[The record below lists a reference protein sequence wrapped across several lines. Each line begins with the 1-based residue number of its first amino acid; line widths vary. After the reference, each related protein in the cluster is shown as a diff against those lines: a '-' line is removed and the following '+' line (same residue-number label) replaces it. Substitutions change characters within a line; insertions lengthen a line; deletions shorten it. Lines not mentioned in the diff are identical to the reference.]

1 MQIEFHGAAGEVT
14 GSCFL
19 VTCGHHRVLLEC
31 GMFQGSSQVEAR
43 NREPF
48 PFDAASLDAVIL
60 SHAHLDHSGRLP
72 ILVKTG
78 YSAGIYTH
86 RATRD
91 LCGIMLRD
99 AGYLAEREAEWEN
112 RKRERKGLRRV
123 EALFTMEDAAGV
135 MEHFRPVEYGEMVD
149 VAPGIRFRLLDAG
162 HIIGSAI
169 VELWLSEG
177 SLERKIVF
185 SGDLGH
191 RGAPILRDPQP
202 VESADLVLL
211 ESTYGDRLHRPWEAT
226 WSELAEILRDAE
238 HRKGNVLIPSFA
250 VGRSQELLYVFGQN
264 FEAWGLDRWRVFL
277 DSPMAI
283 EATEVYARHWRSYD
297 AEARAAK
304 EDVGNPLALP
314 NLTMTRTSEE
324 SMGINRIRSGAIVI
338 AGSGM
343 CEGGRIK
350 HHLKHNVW
358 RKESHVIIVGFQ
370 ARGTLGRRLVDGA
383 RFIRLWGE
391 TLRVA
396 ASIHTVGG
404 LSAHADQ
411 RGLVEWVSRIS
422 GAPPVVLVHGEDE
435 ARETLAARLRAD
447 RPGRVELAAPGGQL
461 DLSRLG

>member
-1 MQIEFHGAAGEVT
+1 MHVEFHGAAGEVT

-19 VTCGHHRVLLEC
+19 ITCGPYRVLLEC
-31 GMFQGSSQVEAR
+31 GMFQGPPEVEAR

-48 PFDAASLDAVIL
+48 PFDVASVDAVIL

-72 ILVKTG
+72 PLFK
-78 YSAGIYTH
+78 AGCRADIYTH
-86 RATRD
+86 LATRD

-112 RKRERKGLRRV
+112 RKRERKGLRPV
-123 EALFTMEDAAGV
+123 APLFTMEDAAEV
-135 MEHFRPVEYGEMVD
+135 MGRFRPVEYGEMVD
-149 VAPGIRFRLLDAG
+149 LLPGIRIRLLDAG

-169 VELWLSEG
+169 VELYLAEG
-177 SLERKIVF
+177 DLERKVVF

-202 VESADLVLL
+202 VERADLVLL
-211 ESTYGDRLHRPWEAT
+211 ESTYGDRLHRSWNAT
-226 WSELAEILRDAE
+226 WSELAEIIRDAE
-238 HRKGNVLIPSFA
+238 HQKGNVLIPSFA

-264 FEAWGLDRWRVFL
+264 FDAWGLGRWQIFL

-297 AEARAAK
+297 AEAAAARK
-304 EDVGNPLALP
+304 ETGNPFSLP
-314 NLTMTRTSEE
+314 NLTLSRTSEE
-324 SMGINRIRSGAIVI
+324 SMGINRIRSGAVVI

-350 HHLKHNVW
+350 HHLKHNIW
-358 RKESHVIIVGFQ
+358 RKENHVVIVGFQ

-383 RFIRLWGE
+383 GYIRLWGE
-391 TLRVA
+391 TIRVA
-396 ASIHTVGG
+396 ATIHTVGG

-411 RGLVEWVSRIS
+411 QGLVDWLQAIPD
-422 GAPPVVLVHGEDE
+422 APPVVLVHGEEE
-435 ARETLAARLRAD
+435 AREALAARLMAERSRKVWSATPAE
-447 RPGRVELAAPGGQL
+447 RL

>member
-19 VTCGHHRVLLEC
+19 VTCGEHRVLLEC
-31 GMFQGSSQVEAR
+31 GMFQGSPEVEAR
-43 NREPF
+43 NHEPF
-48 PFDAASLDAVIL
+48 PFDAGSLDAVVL

-72 ILVKTG
+72 MLVKAG
-78 YSAGIYTH
+78 YRAGIHTH

-123 EALFTMEDAAGV
+123 EPLFTMEDAAKV
-135 MEHFRPVEYGEMVD
+135 MAHFRPAEYGEMVD
-149 VAPGIRFRLLDAG
+149 VVPGVRFRLLDAG

-177 SLERKIVF
+177 GLDRTLVF

-211 ESTYGDRLHRPWEAT
+211 ESTYGDRLHRSWDAT

-264 FEAWGLDRWRVFL
+264 FQAWGLDRWQVFL

-297 AEARAAK
+297 AEARAVK
-304 EDVGNPLALP
+304 EDVGNPFALP
-314 NLTMTRTSEE
+314 NLTLSRTSEE

-396 ASIHTVGG
+396 AKIHTVGG

-411 RGLVEWVSRIS
+411 RGLIEWVSGIS

-435 ARETLAARLRAD
+435 ARESLIARLRAD
-447 RPGRVELAAPGGQL
+447 RPGRVQSAAPGGRL
-461 DLSRLG
+461 DLARLG